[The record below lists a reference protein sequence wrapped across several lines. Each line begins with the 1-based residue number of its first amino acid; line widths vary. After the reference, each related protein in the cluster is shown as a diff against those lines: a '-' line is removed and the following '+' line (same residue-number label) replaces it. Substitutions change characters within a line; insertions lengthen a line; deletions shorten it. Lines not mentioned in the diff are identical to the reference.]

1 MKNRLFIKLP
11 ETATDAVH
19 WGIWSPDRQQWLE
32 HGELLA
38 VDLVSLA
45 ERSAKCETIAIAPI
59 GQVAYRRV
67 TTPAK
72 QLKQIQRAVPYMLED
87 QIANPVDQLH
97 FAYGKRNKQG
107 EIEVFWI
114 THEVMQQW
122 QQWFEQAEVVVDAVV
137 AMQSLLKGSTDT
149 TEILLDDHMALVN
162 PLEGIIWSCQRDLLP
177 ELWKVQQADK
187 DEDESLDAIR
197 VFHVGELEDYWQ
209 SQEQVIA
216 QPLTAQELLESLAL
230 GYSRE
235 TVNLLQQQYAP
246 KRESS
251 IPWKKYQKLAYL
263 MGATLVVYLG
273 YQGSRYYALSEELA
287 VLEQQGKP
295 LFTKV
300 FSRRPRPGSLLG
312 QTERLMKRS
321 GGEAKQGEF
330 LDLLNKTT
338 VHIQSVSVIKPTSIT
353 FDGRRAELRLDVLA
367 PDYESLNQFKAQ
379 LTNSGLQVDMSSAS
393 AQGDKYSTRLSIR
406 SGS

>member
-11 ETATDAVH
+11 EAATDALF
-19 WGIWSPDRQQWLE
+19 WGVWSQDQQQWLE
-32 HGELLA
+32 QGELLA

-45 ERSAKCETIAIAPI
+45 ERSAKCDTIAIAPI

-107 EIEVFWI
+107 EIDVFWV
-114 THEVMQQW
+114 THEIMQQW
-122 QQWFEQAEVVVDAVV
+122 QEWFEQAEVTVDAVV
-137 AMQSLLKGSTDT
+137 AMQSLLKGADDT
-149 TEILLDDHMALVN
+149 TEIVLDETMALVN
-162 PLEGIIWSCQRDLLP
+162 SLDGSLWSCQRDLLP
-177 ELWKVQQADK
+177 ELWKLNQA
-187 DEDESLDAIR
+187 EGDESLDTVR
-197 VFHVGELEDYWQ
+197 VFHVGELENYWQ

-216 QPLTAQELLESLAL
+216 QPLTAQELLETLAL

-235 TVNLLQQQYAP
+235 TVNLLQQQYTP
-246 KRESS
+246 KRESN
-251 IPWKKYQKLAYL
+251 IPWKKYRSLAYL

-287 VLEQQGKP
+287 VLEQQGNP

-321 GGEAKQGEF
+321 GGEAEQGEF
-330 LDLLNKTT
+330 LNLLNKTT
-338 VHIQSVSVIKPTSIT
+338 VHIQSVNVIKPTSIT
-353 FDGRRAELRLDVLA
+353 FDGRRSELRLDVLA

-379 LTNSGLQVDMSSAS
+379 LTKSGLQVDMSSAS